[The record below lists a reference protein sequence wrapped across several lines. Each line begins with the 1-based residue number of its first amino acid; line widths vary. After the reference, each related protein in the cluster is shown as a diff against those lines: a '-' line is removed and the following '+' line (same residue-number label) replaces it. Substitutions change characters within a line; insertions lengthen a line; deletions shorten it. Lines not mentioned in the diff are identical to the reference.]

1 MRRRDDSLPHGGSG
15 PVGGVVRMPPAVS
28 TPGGWIL
35 RAVVAAVGVLLAIA
49 VVVYLDRQGYR
60 DLDGRGLSFVD
71 CLYYAAGALFP
82 ADFTGV
88 VPVSESARLASVVVI
103 MPLRVVFLVVL
114 IGTAIRVLDEGSRR
128 AYKIRKW
135 RSRVRDHVVVVGYG
149 TKGRSAVGGLL
160 GEGVP
165 PGDIVVVDT
174 DQQALDAATAA
185 GLVAVQ
191 GSGTSNEVLR
201 TAGVPDARAVVV
213 AVARDDTAVLVTL
226 TARELAPHTQVVASV
241 REEENV
247 HLLRQSGADPVVVS
261 SGTAGRLLG
270 LATSTPSV
278 VEMVEDLLTPSE
290 GLAIAE
296 REVEQTEVGASPRHL
311 SDIVLGVVR
320 SGRLFRVDAPE
331 ADAIESGD
339 RLLYVRKATPAAS

>member
-1 MRRRDDSLPHGGSG
+1 MSQRDGGQG
-15 PVGGVVRMPPAVS
+15 TGAGVVRMSPARR
-28 TPGGWIL
+28 TPVGSVL
-35 RAVVAAVGVLLAIA
+35 RAVAAAVAVLLGIA
-49 VVVYLDRQGYR
+49 VVVYLGRAGYR
-60 DLDGRGLSFVD
+60 DVDGRGLTFVD
-71 CLYYAAGALFP
+71 CLYYAAGSLFP
-82 ADFTGV
+82 ADYAGV
-88 VPVSESARLASVVVI
+88 TPISTSARLASVVVI

-114 IGTAIRVLDEGSRR
+114 IGTTIRVLDERSRQ
-128 AYKIRKW
+128 AYKIKRW

-149 TKGRSAVGGLL
+149 TKGRSAVVGLL
-160 GEGVP
+160 GEGMRP
-165 PGDIVVVDT
+165 ENIIVVDT
-174 DQQALDAATAA
+174 DQSAVDAASAA
-185 GLVAVQ
+185 GLVTVQ

-201 TAGVPDARAVVV
+201 SAGVPDARAVVV

-226 TARELAPHTQVVASV
+226 TARELAPNAQVVASV

-296 REVEQTEVGASPRHL
+296 REVEQTEIGASPRHL

-320 SGRLFRVDAPE
+320 GGRLFRVDAPE
-331 ADAIESGD
+331 ADAIEPGD
-339 RLLYVRKATPAAS
+339 RLLYVRKATPATG